1 VTVGFGSNV
10 EKFKVLDVR
19 RKGSALPPPVADGGS
34 RLVLVTATGLPL
46 MPSGV
51 VYVDADLVGQTQPAS
66 TLVITSPIKSEQP
79 GQGDYSTLWAL
90 ALWLMGLFVALAG
103 AVWSWYRWSRVH
115 TYIVFSP
122 VLLLVGYWV
131 ADQVARVLPNL
142 L

>member
-1 VTVGFGSNV
+1 
-10 EKFKVLDVR
+10 
-19 RKGSALPPPVADGGS
+19 
-34 RLVLVTATGLPL
+34 
-46 MPSGV
+46 
-51 VYVDADLVGQTQPAS
+51 VGQTQPAS